1 MSASTFSAPSS
12 FFGRSLAALLVAL
25 VAGCGGGGDSAT
37 PGPAPVP
44 PTITGQPA
52 AQTVLTDATATFSV
66 TATGPSLT
74 YQWRK
79 NGVAIAGATA
89 ASYTTPAITWVDS
102 GAQYSVV
109 VANGDGTATS
119 SNAAVNL
126 MLSADQQVFENL
138 ILTGGGSYEIRWNL
152 NYSGGESS
160 GTNYAYSDFALQ
172 TQSALT
178 HGPQT
183 VTQSAAVNIAPTLAL
198 IDGGP
203 LRILKNG
210 VVLVVPAQS
219 TSTASYIGS
228 QVRIDYLAADG
239 VTVAWSQLRSTFTF
253 VPLVGNVKATTGV
266 FAHWHNSFFSN
277 AAILKGTT
285 AWAAGAGYIDYTA
298 TNKGD
303 RYTVF
308 DCAAATAGAA
318 PSACVSGSTL
328 AAALTAG
335 LSSTSDAV
343 TYHLVDGTTTTI
355 GGVPVWVATAP
366 RPQASTL
373 STTTQYRIYFEL
385 NGNVYTGSLIKDG
398 AVLGGSYWVSNPGGA
413 TVTDRLT
420 FLPDQIRMNK
430 AARDSI
436 AADMAI

>member
-1 MSASTFSAPSS
+1 MLGSICSETSWPFRTTSAVV
-12 FFGRSLAALLVAL
+12 LAGLVA
-25 VAGCGGGGDSAT
+25 ACGGGGDGAT
-37 PGPAPVP
+37 VSTPPA
-44 PTITGQPA
+44 ITAQPA
-52 AQTVLTDATATFSV
+52 AQTVLTDAMATFSV
-66 TATGPSLT
+66 TATGPALT

-79 NGVAIAGATA
+79 NGANIAGATA
-89 ASYTTPAITWVDS
+89 ATYTTPAVTWVDS

-109 VANGDGTATS
+109 VTNSDGSATS
-119 SNAAVNL
+119 TAAALNL
-126 MLSADQQVFENL
+126 ALSADQQVFENL

-152 NYSGGESS
+152 NYSGAETS
-160 GTNYAYSDFALQ
+160 GVNYAYSDFALQ

-183 VTQSAAVNIAPTLAL
+183 VMQSAPINIAPTLAQ

-210 VVLVVPAQS
+210 AILVVPTQS
-219 TSTASYIGS
+219 TSTASYTGS
-228 QVRIDYLAADG
+228 QIRIDYLAADG
-239 VTVAWSQLRSTFTF
+239 VTVAWSQVRSAFTF
-253 VPLVGNVKATTGV
+253 VPLTGNVKATAGA
-266 FAHWHNSFFSN
+266 FAQWHNSFFSN
-277 AAILKGTT
+277 PAILKGTT
-285 AWAAGAGYIDYTA
+285 PWAAGAGYITYTA
-298 TNKGD
+298 TNKDD

-308 DCAAATAGAA
+308 DCTTATTGATPTPCASGTTLATALT
-318 PSACVSGSTL
+318 SGI
-328 AAALTAG
+328 
-335 LSSTSDAV
+335 SSTSDAT
-343 TYHLVDGTTTTI
+343 TYHLADGATSTI

-373 STTTQYRIYFEL
+373 STAIQYRVYFQL

-398 AVLGGSYWVSNPGGA
+398 SVLGGSYWVSNPAGT

-420 FLPDQIRMNK
+420 FLSFQIRMNK